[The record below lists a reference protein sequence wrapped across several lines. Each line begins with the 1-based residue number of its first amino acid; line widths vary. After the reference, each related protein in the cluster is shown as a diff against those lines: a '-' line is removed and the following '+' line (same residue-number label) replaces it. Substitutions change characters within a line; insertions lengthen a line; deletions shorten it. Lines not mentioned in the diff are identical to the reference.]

1 MGGVMTD
8 MIPHTRS
15 GYIIVNQI
23 MIKKKTRMKNFLVRF
38 ERTATHTYI

>member
-1 MGGVMTD
+1 MTD

-23 MIKKKTRMKNFLVRF
+23 MIKTKTRMKNLFGS
-38 ERTATHTYI
+38 I